1 MALNLTRNRVDHVQQ
16 VTTLRANSTRWLLTA
31 LTVGGLVLTGCVRP
45 TPLPA
50 PPAPAAPGPTTPVVP
65 GTPLAIRGPALVTP
79 AQMVAWFSGRTPQPS
94 GTFAATVPVQSLA
107 QYYVEEGAAEGI
119 RGDVAFIQSILET
132 GWFRFG
138 GRVPGS
144 YNNFAGIGAT
154 DSGGAPAV
162 FPDARTGVR
171 AQIQHLRAY
180 SDPTAATCT
189 VPPLHNPCVDPRFHL
204 VTPKGRAT
212 TWNQMGNGNWASS
225 TTYAPRILQLYA
237 EMLRYNGVTVP
248 Y

>member
-1 MALNLTRNRVDHVQQ
+1 MFI
-16 VTTLRANSTRWLLTA
+16 LRAKRLHKLLVS
-31 LTVGGLVLTGCVRP
+31 LTLGGLVLAGCIRP
-45 TPLPA
+45 TS
-50 PPAPAAPGPTTPVVP
+50 PPAPAAAPPAAPAPGTPVVP
-65 GTPLAIRGPALVTP
+65 GTPLTIQGPALVTP
-79 AQMVAWFSGRTPQPS
+79 AQMVAWFNGRTPHPS
-94 GTFAATVPVQSLA
+94 GVYGATVPVQSLA
-107 QYYVEEGAAEGI
+107 QFYVEEGTAEGI
-119 RGDVAFIQSILET
+119 RGDVAFVQSILET

-138 GRVPGS
+138 GAVPKT

-154 DSGGAPAV
+154 DSGGAPAA

-180 SDPTAATCT
+180 ADVFATTCT

-204 VTPKGRAT
+204 VLPKGRAQ
-212 TWNQMGNGNWASS
+212 TWNVMGSGNWASS
-225 TTYAPRILQLYA
+225 TTYSQRILAMYA